1 MPNIESF
8 AKKAAPVINPL
19 LREIVKQEKVDER
32 FSTNNLR
39 FRTATITAIIES
51 LSESPL
57 ATIAW

>member
-39 FRTATITAIIES
+39 FRTITAIIES

-57 ATIAW
+57 ATIVW